1 MVPVFIS
8 TTNLTNSNSLAE
20 TLEIYHQA
28 GIRAV
33 ELGSG
38 HILFPGY
45 LETITGFPFD
55 YSVHNYFPLTD
66 PDHLVNIASVNCEQL
81 DKTKNIARNAIAIC
95 SHLGGSIYGIHAGY
109 RSDLDAQSLGRKLLV
124 NEETTCDAA
133 FRIMVETI
141 QELCDFAS
149 EKAIDVL
156 VENHVLA
163 PFNLVDGKNTLLLL
177 CTAEEIVEFAKA
189 VGRDNFGMLID
200 LAHLK
205 VTAKTL
211 EFDPYQFI
219 QSVSPWI
226 KLFHLS
232 ENNGLSDLGLPFDE
246 GAWFEPVIK
255 QFQSVPCV
263 IETQVTNVS
272 TLLRQL
278 DLVTRWL
285 SA

>member
-28 GIRAV
+28 GIQAV

-38 HILFPGY
+38 HMPFPGY
-45 LETITGFPFD
+45 LETISGYPFD

-66 PDHLVNIASVNCEQL
+66 PDHLINIASANRGQL

-95 SHLGGSIYGIHAGY
+95 SQIGGSLYGIHAGY
-109 RSDLDAQSLGRKLLV
+109 RSDLDAQSLGRKLLA
-124 NEETTCDAA
+124 NEEMIYDVA

-141 QELCDFAS
+141 QELCDYAS
-149 EKAIDVL
+149 EMKINVL

-177 CTAEEIVEFAKA
+177 CTSEEIVEFAQA

-205 VTAKTL
+205 VTANTL

-246 GAWFEPVIK
+246 GVWFEPVIK

-272 TLLRQL
+272 TLLKQL